1 MTSHFDS
8 TRQPG
13 RPEGKPQ
20 IDTDI
25 PIPKKHHLSKYQ
37 WVTELEVGH
46 SFVIEESKRYQ
57 PERIAKLNGMKLQGT
72 CVGQEPGMLRMW
84 RVI

>member
-8 TRQPG
+8 TKQPG
-13 RPEGKPQ
+13 RPEDRPK

-25 PIPKKHHLSKYQ
+25 PIPKSRRVSKYQ

-46 SFVIEESKRYQ
+46 SFVIEESKRFQ

-72 CVGQEPGMLRMW
+72 RVGQEPGMLRIW
-84 RVI
+84 RAK

>member
-13 RPEGKPQ
+13 RPEGKPK

-25 PIPKKHHLSKYQ
+25 PLYHKSRRVSKYQ
-37 WVTELEVGH
+37 WITELEVGH

-57 PERIAKLNGMKLQGT
+57 PEPNSQVKRHESCKLAA
-72 CVGQEPGMLRMW
+72 
-84 RVI
+84 

>member
-13 RPEGKPQ
+13 RPEDRPK

-25 PIPKKHHLSKYQ
+25 PIPKSRRVSKYQ
-37 WVTELEVGH
+37 WITELEVGH
-46 SFVIEESKRYQ
+46 SFVIEESKTLSARTNSQ
-57 PERIAKLNGMKLQGT
+57 VKRHEAAS
-72 CVGQEPGMLRMW
+72 
-84 RVI
+84 